1 MTSETQRK
9 SKPGTALG
17 VCALLLTLTTLGFW
31 ILLVRRVAIPENRVI
46 FLVLFAAAAALGV
59 AAFVRRTRWF
69 GGVAAVLAIL
79 MSVFFSFTVAISR
92 QEVAPNSI
100 EVGETIPQFTALLDS
115 GETFDSASLDGKLVL
130 LKFFRA
136 HW

>member
-1 MTSETQRK
+1 MNDTQNR
-9 SKPGTALG
+9 SKTGTALG
-17 VCALLLTLTTLGFW
+17 VSALLLTLATLGLW
-31 ILLVRRVAIPENRVI
+31 VVLIRRVAIPENRGM
-46 FLVLFAAAAALGV
+46 FLLLFAAAAALGV
-59 AAFVRRTRWF
+59 AAFVRRTRWY
-69 GGVAAVLAIL
+69 GGVAAVLAVV

-100 EVGETIPQFTALLDS
+100 KVGETIPQFTALLDS
-115 GETFDSASLDGKLVL
+115 GETFDSASLRGQLVL